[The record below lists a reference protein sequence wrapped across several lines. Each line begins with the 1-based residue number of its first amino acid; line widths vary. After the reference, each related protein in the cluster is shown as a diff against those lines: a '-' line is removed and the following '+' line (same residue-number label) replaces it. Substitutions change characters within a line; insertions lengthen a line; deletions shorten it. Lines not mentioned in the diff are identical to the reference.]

1 MQEGEQSGQVSSS
14 VQPVLEGNSQL
25 ALVASDPRSFPI
37 LLKIVTFCI
46 LFTHAIY
53 TLITHR
59 NYKKPIER
67 KILRKVSTTHPP
79 Y

>member
-14 VQPVLEGNSQL
+14 VQPVQEGNLRL
-25 ALVASDPRSFPI
+25 APVASDLQSSPI
-37 LLKIVTFCI
+37 LLKIVIFRI
-46 LFTHAIY
+46 PITHIIY

-59 NYKKPIER
+59 NCEEPVKR
-67 KILRKVSTTHPP
+67 KTLREVSTTHAP